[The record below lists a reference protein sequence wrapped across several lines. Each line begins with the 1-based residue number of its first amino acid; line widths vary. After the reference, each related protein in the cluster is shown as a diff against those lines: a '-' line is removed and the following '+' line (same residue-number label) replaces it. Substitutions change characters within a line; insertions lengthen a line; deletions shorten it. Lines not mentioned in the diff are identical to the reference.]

1 MTKPQQTTGMDDHP
15 EACSPA
21 SDDDPS
27 EPAPKTLVGSLA
39 FELLE
44 RILQLLAAAPPADH
58 QQALSTYRSLGR
70 AASTCHALL
79 ECASS
84 SWRELVETLLGEP
97 WVGLPPARW
106 SSCLRLGGG
115 TMSSRRLCRQRGAM
129 ATAR

>member
-1 MTKPQQTTGMDDHP
+1 MDDHP

-27 EPAPKTLVGSLA
+27 EPAPKTLVGGLA

-70 AASTCHALL
+70 AACTCHALL